1 MSTFRA
7 KINEPT
13 PGCPTELLKFDYENP
28 RLLTGDDL
36 VSCDEKSIICTLRDI
51 AALDELIRSIC
62 ANGYLNLEPL
72 IVSGNNEL
80 GPFTVLEGNRRLAS
94 IRLIQ
99 DRNLAK
105 ECRISLPSVIPQ
117 FTLDSIKKVSIW
129 WVRERSD
136 AQAFIGFK
144 HINGPHRWDAYA
156 KARFVTDWYK
166 KEKHNGLTIEDI
178 AKQLG
183 DDNDTIRS
191 FIGAILIL
199 EQAEE
204 DSLFSIKDRAKRG
217 PFAFSHLYTALG
229 RKEYQDF
236 LGLPKGWNSN
246 PSERP
251 IVSKKSQHLK
261 EALVYFYGSKQD
273 DKPSLIKSQNPDLK
287 HIGEVLVHPV
297 ALEKLRGG
305 ADLATAY
312 NETREP
318 SEVFGDALVQASL
331 KIDAAVGLLAKYDG
345 SDTLLT
351 IAKELAEKSEMLLL
365 TMHRKHEKLQKNNN
379 LVGKH

>member
-7 KINEPT
+7 KLNEPT
-13 PGCPTELLKFDYENP
+13 PGCPTSLLKFDYENP
-28 RLLTGDDL
+28 RMVTGDEL
-36 VSCDEKSIICTLRDI
+36 ASHDEKSIICTLRDI
-51 AALDELIRSIC
+51 AALDELIQSIC
-62 ANGYLNLEPL
+62 ANDYLNLEPL
-72 IVSGNNEL
+72 IVSGESEL

-94 IRLIQ
+94 IKLIK
-99 DRNLAK
+99 DRDLAR
-105 ECRISLPSVIPQ
+105 ECKISLPSTISKSA
-117 FTLDSIKKVSIW
+117 LDSIEKVSIW
-129 WVRERSD
+129 WVKERSA

-166 KEKHNGLTIEDI
+166 RDKDKGLTIDSI
-178 AKQLG
+178 ARQLG

-191 FIGAILIL
+191 YIGAIFIL

-204 DSLFSIKDRAKRG
+204 ERLFSIKDRSKRG

-236 LGLPKGWNSN
+236 LDLPKGWNAN
-246 PSERP
+246 PSEHP
-251 IVSKKSQHLK
+251 IDSKKTERLK
-261 EALVYFYGSKQD
+261 EVLTYIYGSKQD
-273 DKPSLIKSQNPDLK
+273 GIPSLIKSQNPHLK
-287 HIGEVLVHPV
+287 QIGDVLVNLV

-305 ADLATAY
+305 ADLATAH
-312 NETREP
+312 NETRFP

-345 SDTLLT
+345 TTALLS
-351 IAKELAEKSEMLLL
+351 IAKELSENSEMLLL
-365 TMHRKHEKLQKNNN
+365 TMQRKHEKSLKKQ
-379 LVGKH
+379 